1 MFNVSNKNTSTA
13 SMRSFWCFNGLMA
26 HRNSWTLDAKVGR
39 WTLDAGLWTLDSG
52 RWTLNAEL
60 WSQTLDAGL
69 WTLDAE
75 PWTLNSRRWTPDI
88 QRQTEDVKTL
98 KFEMSKAF
106 ETVDPYE

>member
-39 WTLDAGLWTLDSG
+39 WTLDAGLWTLD
-52 RWTLNAEL
+52 
-60 WSQTLDAGL
+60 
-69 WTLDAE
+69 AE

-88 QRQTEDVKTL
+88 ERQTEDVKTL
-98 KFEMSKAF
+98 KFKMSKAF
-106 ETVDPYE
+106 QTVDPYE